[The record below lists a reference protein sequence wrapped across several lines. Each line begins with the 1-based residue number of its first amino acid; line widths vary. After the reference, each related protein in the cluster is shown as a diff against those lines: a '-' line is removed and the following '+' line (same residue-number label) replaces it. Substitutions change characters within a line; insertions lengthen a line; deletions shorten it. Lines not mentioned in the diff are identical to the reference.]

1 MDRRAFVG
9 LVIINL
15 LLAFGNT
22 FAASFNMIYL
32 IKHLGLK
39 PWQAPAYELIG
50 FFIAIFVSVW
60 MSRRSHIDPRNML
73 IFGLGSLIAEFTL
86 FLVVKDPVVLS
97 LLVGVAFGLYYP
109 MFWNPCN
116 VLMAQMTKK
125 DDRGVTYGAIFF
137 LWPLATFIAPFIG
150 GLVIGY
156 FSYQL
161 LYLIGIALIF
171 VTALTVVAYRN
182 YIPKDQ
188 VMRIR
193 IDAIGKRN
201 IAALIGEGGFEGV
214 FWIDI
219 VLVTYLFS
227 QSEVEIG
234 AVFSLFGLAAGIMGI
249 ILGRVSDR
257 IQNRQF
263 FSSLS
268 ALASIPCVVM
278 IFFSK
283 SLEEFA
289 LANGL
294 LEFASFVLPVF
305 IFAILTDRFEQAKN
319 DSVVGREFFL
329 DIGRSISI
337 ATLMVLVMSG
347 LTPQQVFLMAIPF
360 LLLGTLA
367 HEERKTP
374 SVAG

>member
-32 IKHLGLK
+32 IKHLGLQI
-39 PWQAPAYELIG
+39 WQAPAYELIG

-60 MSRRSHIDPRNML
+60 MSRRAHFDPRNLLM
-73 IFGLGSLIAEFTL
+73 FGLGALIVEFTL
-86 FLVVKDPVVLS
+86 FLVVKDPIVLS
-97 LLVGVAFGLYYP
+97 ILVGVAFGLYYP
-109 MFWNPCN
+109 TFWNSCN
-116 VLMAQMTKK
+116 ILMVQLTKK

-156 FSYQL
+156 FNYQL
-161 LYLIGIALIF
+161 LYMIGIALIAA
-171 VTALTVVAYRN
+171 TALTVVAYRN
-182 YIPKDQ
+182 IIPKDQ

-227 QSEVEIG
+227 QDEIEIG

-249 ILGRVSDR
+249 ILGKVSDR

-263 FSSLS
+263 FSFLS
-268 ALASIPCVVM
+268 AVASIPCVVM
-278 IFFSK
+278 VFFSR

-305 IFAILTDRFEQAKN
+305 IFAIMTDRFEQAKN

-337 ATLMVLVMSG
+337 STLMVLIVSG
-347 LTPQQVFLMAIPF
+347 LTPQQVFLLAIPF

-367 HEERKTP
+367 HEEKRSP
-374 SVAG
+374 